1 MNQEIMFVIYGG
13 FVLFLILSV
22 AMVFFVIAYKRT
34 QNAYITEKN
43 LLQQEFENELLGS
56 QLEISEQTMKQIA
69 QEIHDNIGQRITLAI
84 QLNAKGNSS
93 GEMQNVLTEALEDLR
108 QLSQSLHS
116 TKILDM
122 GLDLALER
130 ECELIAKASGKTC
143 EYEPPQEFGEISEQ
157 EEIILFRCAQELLNN
172 ALKHSNARELRVKLS
187 TNKQRIELEVADNG
201 AGFDSSKFSQG
212 LGMTSLS
219 NRVAL
224 LNGELKITSAPNE
237 GAHIRISI
245 VRDLEKNED

>member
-1 MNQEIMFVIYGG
+1 MFVIYGG

-34 QNAYITEKN
+34 QNAYIIEKN
-43 LLQQEFENELLGS
+43 LLQKEFQNELLAS

-84 QLNAKGNSS
+84 QLNAKDQSAD
-93 GEMQNVLTEALEDLR
+93 ELQLVLSEALEDLR

-130 ECELIAKASGKTC
+130 ECELIAKASGKKC
-143 EYEPPQEFGEISEQ
+143 EYEPPTDFAAISEQ

-172 ALKHSNARELRVKLS
+172 ALKHSKADVYKVRLT
-187 TNKQRIELEVADNG
+187 TNEKKIELEVADNG
-201 AGFDSSKFSQG
+201 IGFDSSEFSQG

-224 LNGELKITSAPNE
+224 LNGELNIISSPNE
-237 GAHIRISI
+237 GAQFRISI
-245 VRDLEKNED
+245 NREIESHEN